1 MIKAWSTAGKE
12 EEEIRK
18 KSGPSDGTLLA
29 STVELPLSLSLYIF
43 IHVFTQEGTRGT
55 IPLVLKTETG
65 DGAGSWFSSCTTEL
79 HGRGNEFWGGFDG
92 VGWSA
97 RYAARALV
105 IFC

>member
-1 MIKAWSTAGKE
+1 MERA
-12 EEEIRK
+12 
-18 KSGPSDGTLLA
+18 
-29 STVELPLSLSLYIF
+29 
-43 IHVFTQEGTRGT
+43 RGT
-55 IPLVLKTETG
+55 
-65 DGAGSWFSSCTTEL
+65 CTAEL